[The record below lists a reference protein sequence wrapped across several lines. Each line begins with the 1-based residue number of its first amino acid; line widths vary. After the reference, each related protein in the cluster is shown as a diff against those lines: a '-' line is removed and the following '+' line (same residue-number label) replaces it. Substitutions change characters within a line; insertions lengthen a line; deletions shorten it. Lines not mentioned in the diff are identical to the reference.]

1 MFAPPVRKSP
11 LPSLKDRELD
21 LKAITDPITD
31 RRLLLAHEVRNSDRE
46 LSDLLASGTKWQSE
60 ARSHNSDFWVRMR
73 ALYDRLKPAPPEWE
87 IATPGG
93 VVDTR
98 TGTIAAHDPA
108 AHDTRALTAGRFR
121 PGDAEGLKELLW
133 QRLRHNMSRPAFE
146 DLLRHLA
153 LAVSRKASQER
164 SMAWFYGKSGGGKG
178 LTDNLILLAFG
189 DLAATV
195 SLATFAGTSE
205 IDATLTGLLERD
217 PVWIVCDELNG
228 GKVQESRLLALTGN
242 NPPPPRRSHGQ
253 LVHGKLTGV
262 WCFRST
268 APPRLSANG
277 GLSRRVAVYGF
288 PREYTGPKDETF
300 SQDELDAVVTLAILG
315 APACWNP
322 DYRPPTRDTEG
333 EFLNEADPVTAWL
346 ETLPESWDRHPVM
359 STLDAYNASADEPV
373 TIRTFGVRAKLCHKW
388 EVRDTKINGTTR
400 KALRLRTEKVADKP
414 KSCG

>member
-11 LPSLKDRELD
+11 LPSLKDRKLD

-73 ALYDRLKPAPPEWE
+73 VLYDRLKPAPPEWE

-108 AHDTRALTAGRFR
+108 AHDTRALTAGWFR

-178 LTDNLILLAFG
+178 LTG
-189 DLAATV
+189 
-195 SLATFAGTSE
+195 
-205 IDATLTGLLERD
+205 
-217 PVWIVCDELNG
+217 
-228 GKVQESRLLALTGN
+228 ESD
-242 NPPPPRRSHGQ
+242 S
-253 LVHGKLTGV
+253 VGV
-262 WCFRST
+262 WGSRG
-268 APPRLSANG
+268 NG
-277 GLSRRVAVYGF
+277 ELGHVRRHV
-288 PREYTGPKDETF
+288 
-300 SQDELDAVVTLAILG
+300 
-315 APACWNP
+315 
-322 DYRPPTRDTEG
+322 
-333 EFLNEADPVTAWL
+333 
-346 ETLPESWDRHPVM
+346 
-359 STLDAYNASADEPV
+359 
-373 TIRTFGVRAKLCHKW
+373 
-388 EVRDTKINGTTR
+388 
-400 KALRLRTEKVADKP
+400 
-414 KSCG
+414 